1 MLKQLR
7 AARADNSHD
16 RKLAKLASLDLLI
29 IDDLGLRPLI
39 AEEPVDLYELIRLR
53 YERASTLITSN
64 RDTDELARLFG
75 DPLLASA
82 AMDRL
87 LHAAHVLRLQGDT
100 YRNPRTPRKG
110 NQRNNNQP
118 EVTT

>member
-1 MLKQLR
+1 MPGRTYALSSASDAWIPLWSESCNPIALR
-7 AARADNSHD
+7 PVGQSRLLAARQCKSGAQT
-16 RKLAKLASLDLLI
+16 SLD
-29 IDDLGLRPLI
+29 
-39 AEEPVDLYELIRLR
+39 AYT
-53 YERASTLITSN
+53 STLITSN

-110 NQRNNNQP
+110 NHRKNNQP